1 MYSNIARCGD
11 FLVAILP
18 AKPSRTDEERKPS
31 SITVWDFNGAL
42 SRKESIIVQKDLAED
57 E

>member
-42 SRKESIIVQKDLAED
+42 SRKESIIV
-57 E
+57 